1 MASLINPCNAPA
13 ASFALFNFERAVVR
27 TIQRDG
33 EPWFVAA
40 DVCAVLGLDNV
51 TMALKRLDADE
62 QALISIEG
70 FSRGNDQVNVINE
83 SGLYSLTL
91 TSRKPNAK
99 RFKRW
104 VTSEVLPTIRK
115 TGSYSIQAPAI
126 PQSLSAALR
135 LAADQ
140 AELIEAQQVLL
151 SIVAPKA
158 AFVDQYVESTG
169 LKGFRQV
176 AKLLKANEARLREF
190 LTDKKIMYRLGGE
203 WAAYQPHIDANRFDV
218 KAGANQIN
226 QHNFTTTLFTA
237 KGVEWLAG
245 LWAVHGLNG
254 GAA

>member
-1 MASLINPCNAPA
+1 MASLTNSCNAPA
-13 ASFALFNFERAVVR
+13 ASFTLFNFERAVVR

-203 WAAYQPHIDANRFDV
+203 WSAYQLHIDAGRFDV
-218 KAGANQIN
+218 KTGANQVN

-237 KGVEWLAG
+237 KGIGWLAG